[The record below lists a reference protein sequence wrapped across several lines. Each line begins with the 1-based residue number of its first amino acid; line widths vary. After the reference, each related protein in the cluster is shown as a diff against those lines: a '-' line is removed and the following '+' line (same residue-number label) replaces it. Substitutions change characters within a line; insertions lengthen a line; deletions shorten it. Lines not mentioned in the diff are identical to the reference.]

1 MISCPTCGASNQPN
15 SVFCSQCATN
25 ITGQGTSVRYNP
37 HAHMPPP
44 QTYGTYGTGFL
55 LPSRAGTILT
65 LGILSL
71 VVCGILGP
79 IAWTMGNEELRR
91 MDAGETDPSQRGSV
105 TAGRVCGIIASALMI
120 FSVVIFLFMMVTIT
134 SATSRY

>member
-1 MISCPTCGASNQPN
+1 MVSCPTCGASNQPGA
-15 SVFCSQCATN
+15 VFCAQCATN
-25 ITGQGTSVRYNP
+25 ISGNGTGVRYNP
-37 HAHMPPP
+37 HAHMPPA
-44 QTYGTYGTGFL
+44 QTYGSYGPGFV

-91 MDAGETDPSQRGSV
+91 IDAGETDPSQRGSV
-105 TAGRVCGIIASALMI
+105 TAGRVCGIIATSLMI
-120 FSVVIFLFMMVTIT
+120 FGLVIFMFMMLAVS
-134 SATSRY
+134 SAAHRY